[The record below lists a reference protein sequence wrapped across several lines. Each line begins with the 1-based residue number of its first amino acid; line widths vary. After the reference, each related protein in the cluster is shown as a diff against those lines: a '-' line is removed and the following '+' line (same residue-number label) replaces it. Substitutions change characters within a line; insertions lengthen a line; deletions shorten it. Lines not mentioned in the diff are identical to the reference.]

1 LVNLAKSEENSHL
14 FIESDTKILM
24 DMVTSSCK
32 LSGTII
38 LDAIFNPFSK
48 NIFEKVG
55 DKRNAKFWLEECAV
69 CEKSNKLFSF
79 VRDK

>member
-1 LVNLAKSEENSHL
+1 LAPER
-14 FIESDTKILM
+14 IEHETM
-24 DMVTSSCK
+24 
-32 LSGTII
+32 I

-69 CEKSNKLFSF
+69 CERSNKLFSLM
-79 VRDK
+79 RDKEIFQ

>member
-1 LVNLAKSEENSHL
+1 
-14 FIESDTKILM
+14 M
-24 DMVTSSCK
+24 
-32 LSGTII
+32 I